1 MSHETPW
8 DSFQPSQGTELLTQS
23 PPIPSKCWS
32 SCFQLFLSVFPF
44 LLPHPLKL
52 FDLKSQ
58 EHPTHFSSH
67 LPSLLPLPST
77 LPACCL
83 QLHKSADNIFPL
95 SHCWATH
102 CGLTGSDLT
111 QLSQLLYSQ
120 LLLVFLQN
128 VTELHK
134 DGCHNCSTPVD
145 IVSPEFMSWWI
156 QCSFFIVEVDNNHTY
171 HLVFIS
177 LLFLS

>member
-1 MSHETPW
+1 MSCCFKCLCRKRLRSFCPIVASSMRSLMSHETPW
-8 DSFQPSQGTELLTQS
+8 DSFQPSQGTELLTHS

-32 SCFQLFLSVFPF
+32 SCFQLFLSIFPF

-52 FDLKSQ
+52 FDLKCQ

-95 SHCWATH
+95 VIA
-102 CGLTGSDLT
+102 G
-111 QLSQLLYSQ
+111 
-120 LLLVFLQN
+120 
-128 VTELHK
+128 
-134 DGCHNCSTPVD
+134 PRIVD
-145 IVSPEFMSWWI
+145 
-156 QCSFFIVEVDNNHTY
+156 
-171 HLVFIS
+171 
-177 LLFLS
+177 